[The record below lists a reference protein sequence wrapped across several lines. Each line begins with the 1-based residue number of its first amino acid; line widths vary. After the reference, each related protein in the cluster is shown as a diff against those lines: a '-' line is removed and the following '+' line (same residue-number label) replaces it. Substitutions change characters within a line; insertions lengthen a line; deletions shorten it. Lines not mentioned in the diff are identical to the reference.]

1 MKRLTEAGY
10 TYHSCDFME
19 DGVYELA
26 NRLAEYED
34 TGLTPEQIRKLK
46 ERSTEKTPVTNRF
59 RLWYSYLTDDF

>member
-46 ERSTEKTPVTNRF
+46 ERSTACKIVPYKFIKRA
-59 RLWYSYLTDDF
+59 YCD